1 MISKD
6 LYSAVKLEA
15 GSCSIICCDSSD
27 IAILIW
33 LCLSRDTA
41 AAAKSSSAGG
51 APKRLSR
58 LAASAQ
64 TQANASSSNSA
75 GGGGSSGGGKL
86 EDMRQMRANK
96 RAQSLSSRSPV
107 PGEDG
112 DDDGGIADMAS
123 SRKPF
128 ASAAST
134 PSPNSSRRVTDSP
147 TMSDVSSVTATSA
160 GLVAGTDKANAASG
174 GAGGAHHDK
183 GAFGMFGDSSCTR
196 PLVRIV
202 FEKYDKS
209 NSGSISIEELQE
221 LCYDFGTYLST
232 DDLRVAMRE
241 LDKDGDGCLQYE
253 EFMVWW
259 RTNDR
264 FR

>member
-1 MISKD
+1 MITKD

-15 GSCSIICCDSSD
+15 GVCSILCCDSSD
-27 IAILIW
+27 IVILIC
-33 LCLSRDTA
+33 LCLFRDTA

-64 TQANASSSNSA
+64 TQANTASSNSA
-75 GGGGSSGGGKL
+75 GGKL
-86 EDMRQMRANK
+86 EDMRQVRANK

-107 PGEDG
+107 PGDDNDDG
-112 DDDGGIADMAS
+112 DDDGGIAEMTS

-134 PSPNSSRRVTDSP
+134 PSPNSSRRITDSP

-160 GLVAGTDKANAASG
+160 GLVAGTDKANAA
-174 GAGGAHHDK
+174 AGGTGGVHHDK